1 MHIYACVTRHVI
13 QVLTIEPNHMNES
26 ILIVLILSLLKPQLL
41 LLLLLYVEVHL
52 QSSFLIFVIE
62 YGFSYNIRLSSS

>member
-1 MHIYACVTRHVI
+1 MHIYACMTRHVI
-13 QVLTIEPNHMNES
+13 QVLTIEPDHMNES
-26 ILIVLILSLLKPQLL
+26 ILIVLIFSLLKPQLL
-41 LLLLLYVEVHL
+41 LLFLYVEVHL